1 MKLPNIVTRKMGT
14 GKLSLQKSTPAI
26 LTGAGVIGF
35 IASSALMIRATHKAQ
50 PSIVGFQKDLAKTK
64 MIAEDE
70 EWTDKDRMRAITKVY
85 ADNSLELLKIYGP
98 ALAVGSASIVCVIA
112 AHGMMA
118 KRQAGLV
125 AAYTGLDAAYRA
137 YRARVREEFG
147 DEKEK
152 ELYLDVKQMRIFEE
166 DGPEEGELRI
176 DQDDVLPSPYAK
188 FFDPTN
194 VNWSKTP
201 EYNLMFLRAQQA
213 MAQDKLVAHGYLFLN
228 EVYEALGLERTQA
241 GQLVGWRHDAAKN
254 RTGDGYV
261 DFGLYAI
268 GDECNRAFVNC
279 IEPTVLLD
287 FNVDGI
293 IQI

>member
-1 MKLPNIVTRKMGT
+1 MKLTNIVTRRMGSS
-14 GKLSLQKSTPAI
+14 KLTLSKQTPAI
-26 LTGAGVIGF
+26 LTGAGVLGF
-35 IASSALMIRATHKAQ
+35 IASSALMIRATNKAQ
-50 PSIVGFQKDLAKTK
+50 PAIVSFQVDLAKTK
-64 MIAEDE
+64 MVAEDE
-70 EWTDKDRMRAITKVY
+70 EWTDKERMRAVTKVY
-85 ADNSLELLKIYGP
+85 ADNSLAMLKLYGP

-152 ELYLDVKQMRIFEE
+152 ELYLDVKQMRIFDE
-166 DGPEEGELRI
+166 DGPEEGELVI
-176 DQDDVLPSPYAK
+176 DRDDPLPSPYAK
-188 FFDPTN
+188 FFDPSN
-194 VNWSKTP
+194 PNWSKTP
-201 EYNLMFLRAQQA
+201 EYNLMFLRAQQQ
-213 MAQDKLVAHGYLFLN
+213 MANDRLIAHGYLFLN

-241 GQLVGWRHDAAKN
+241 GQMVGWRYDAAKN
-254 RTGDGYV
+254 RSGDGYV
-261 DFGLYAI
+261 DFGLYLI

-293 IQI
+293 IKI